1 MPEDGPTLRSAR
13 SSAPHALR
21 AAVNARAD
29 TGWGR
34 GKGPDMADQEDKG
47 AEGGAQMPAKD
58 GAKGDEPKTF
68 TQEEVN
74 RLVAAEK
81 ARFKGYSD
89 FKAKAEKYD
98 ELQKAQQ
105 TDAERAAELERERD
119 RLLAERN
126 AEAWRREASKA
137 TGVPA
142 DLLRGATKED
152 VEAHA
157 ELLKPYFAKDAAPNI
172 ESDGFAPAPG
182 SERSG
187 KDLFAS
193 AIDDLL

>member
-1 MPEDGPTLRSAR
+1 
-13 SSAPHALR
+13 
-21 AAVNARAD
+21 
-29 TGWGR
+29 
-34 GKGPDMADQEDKG
+34 MADQEETG
-47 AEGGAQMPAKD
+47 AEGASPKEGGKGA
-58 GAKGDEPKTF
+58 GGGEPKTF

-98 ELQKAQQ
+98 ELQTAQQ
-105 TDAERAAELERERD
+105 TDAEGAAELERERD
-119 RLLAERN
+119 RLRAERN
-126 AEAWRREASKA
+126 AEAWRKEASKA

-142 DLLRGATKED
+142 DLLRGGTKED

-157 ELLKPYFAKDAAPNI
+157 ELLKPYFEKDATPVV
-172 ESDGFAPAPG
+172 ESDGFAPSPG

-187 KDLFAS
+187 KELFAS
-193 AIDDLL
+193 AIDGLL